1 MTSAPDTPRDDKTL
15 SHWLRRRVPDWQR
28 LGQILGEQRDRPG
41 ERYADVI
48 ELVDRF
54 RSLGRD
60 LSLAR
65 ALMPGSSLC
74 RDLEN
79 LFLKA
84 HEAVFRRPSQLRA
97 QLVEL
102 FRDEVP
108 RVFHELR
115 ATIWITVTLFFGTGV
130 LGWLLVSF
138 NPELASLF
146 ASEKMIEKVQRG
158 ELWTDGIL
166 NIIPSSV
173 LSIQIMANNIVVSL
187 FAFALGAL
195 YGLGTIYI
203 ISLNGFMI
211 GGIFAF
217 TANYDLAGRLFD
229 FVIAHGVVELSVICL
244 AGAAGIQ
251 LGHALVHPGLQ
262 PRMAAFR
269 NAVKHA
275 GILLPVVV
283 VFLIGAGIIEGYISP
298 DDSYSRGARVAI
310 GIAYGV
316 VLWAVLSGRIW
327 LKSRSETNASPTST
341 FYMRRL
347 DRRVS

>member
-1 MTSAPDTPRDDKTL
+1 MPSAIEVSHESQTL
-15 SHWLRRRVPDWQR
+15 IHWLRRRVSDWQR
-28 LGQILGEQRDRPG
+28 LGELLGQQRDRANEPYD
-41 ERYADVI
+41 EVI

-65 ALMPGSSLC
+65 ASLPGSSLV

-84 HEAVFRRPSQLRA
+84 HEAVFRRPGQLGA

-102 FRDEVP
+102 FRDDVP
-108 RVFHELR
+108 RVFNEMR
-115 ATIWITVTLFFGTGV
+115 TTVWITVTLFFGTAL

-146 ASEKMIEKVQRG
+146 ASEKMIEEVQKG

-203 ISLNGFMI
+203 ITLNGFML
-211 GGIFAF
+211 GAIFAF
-217 TANYDLAGRLFD
+217 TARYDLAGRLFN

-251 LGHALVHPGLQ
+251 LGHALVYPGLKT
-262 PRMAAFR
+262 RMAAFR
-269 NAVKHA
+269 DAVKHA
-275 GILLPVVV
+275 ATLLPVVV
-283 VFLIGAGIIEGYISP
+283 VFLVGAGIIEGYISP
-298 DDSYSRGARVAI
+298 DDSYPLSVRVAVGVSY
-310 GIAYGV
+310 GIL
-316 VLWAVLSGRIW
+316 LWMVLSGRIW
-327 LKSRSETNASPTST
+327 LT
-341 FYMRRL
+341 RR
-347 DRRVS
+347 RR

>member
-1 MTSAPDTPRDDKTL
+1 MSRVPEAPREHQTL
-15 SHWLRRRVPDWQR
+15 VHWLRRRVPGWQR
-28 LGQILGEQRDRPG
+28 LGELLNQQRDRAG
-41 ERYADVI
+41 ESYAEVV

-65 ALMPGSSLC
+65 DLMPGSSLC
-74 RDLEN
+74 RELEN

-84 HEAVFRRPSQLRA
+84 HESVFRRPSQLKA

-108 RVFHELR
+108 RVFHDMR
-115 ATIWITVTLFFGTGV
+115 TTIWITVILFLGTGL

-146 ASEKMIEKVQRG
+146 VSEKMIEEVQRG
-158 ELWTDGIL
+158 ELWTDGLL
-166 NIIPSSV
+166 NIVPSSV
-173 LSIQIMANNIVVSL
+173 LSVQIMANNIMVSL

-203 ISLNGFMI
+203 IALNGFML

-217 TANYDLAGRLFD
+217 TAKYDLAGRLFN
-229 FVIAHGVVELSVICL
+229 FVVAHGVVELSVICL

-251 LGHALVHPGLQ
+251 LGNALVHPGLKT
-262 PRMAAFR
+262 RMDAFR
-269 NAVKHA
+269 DAVKQA
-275 GILLPVVV
+275 ATLLPVVV
-283 VFLIGAGIIEGYISP
+283 VFLVGAGIIEGYISP
-298 DDSYSRGARVAI
+298 NDSFPLGARAVI
-310 GIAYGV
+310 GVSYGIL
-316 VLWAVLSGRIW
+316 LWAVLSGRIW
-327 LKSRSETNASPTST
+327 VWSRKP
-341 FYMRRL
+341 
-347 DRRVS
+347 

>member
-1 MTSAPDTPRDDKTL
+1 MPRALEAPREDQTL
-15 SHWLRRRVPDWQR
+15 AHWLRRRVPDWQR
-28 LGQILGEQRDRPG
+28 LGGLLGQQRDRAG
-41 ERYADVI
+41 EPYAEVI

-79 LFLKA
+79 LFLQA
-84 HEAVFRRPSQLRA
+84 HEAVFRRPGQLRA

-115 ATIWITVTLFFGTGV
+115 ATIWITVTLFVATAV

-146 ASEKMIEKVQRG
+146 ASEKMIEEVQRG
-158 ELWTDGIL
+158 ELWTDGLL

-195 YGLGTIYI
+195 YGLGTVYI

-217 TANYDLAGRLFD
+217 TANHDMAGRLFN

-251 LGHALVHPGLQ
+251 LGHALVHPGLKS
-262 PRMAAFR
+262 RAVAFR
-269 NAVKHA
+269 DAVKRA

-283 VFLIGAGIIEGYISP
+283 VFLVGAGIIEGYISP
-298 DDSYSRGARVAI
+298 DDRYALSVRVAVGI
-310 GIAYGV
+310 GYGV
-316 VLWAVLSGRIW
+316 LLWAVLSGRLW
-327 LKSRSETNASPTST
+327 SSRRATEKG
-341 FYMRRL
+341 R
-347 DRRVS
+347 

>member
-1 MTSAPDTPRDDKTL
+1 MRRALEAPREDQTL
-15 SHWLRRRVPDWQR
+15 VHWLRRRVPDWQR
-28 LGQILGEQRDRPG
+28 LGELLSEQRDRANEPHA
-41 ERYADVI
+41 EVI

-74 RDLEN
+74 RELEN

-84 HEAVFRRPSQLRA
+84 HDAVFRRPSQLKA

-108 RVFHELR
+108 RVFHDLR
-115 ATIWITVTLFFGTGV
+115 ATILITVALFLGMGL

-146 ASEKMIEKVQRG
+146 ASEEMIEQVQRG
-158 ELWTDGIL
+158 ELWTDDIV

-173 LSIQIMANNIVVSL
+173 LSVRLMANNIMVSL

-203 ISLNGFMI
+203 ISLNGFML

-217 TANYDLAGRLFD
+217 TANYNLAGRLFN

-251 LGHALVHPGLQ
+251 LGHALVHPGLKT
-262 PRMAAFR
+262 RMAAFR
-269 NAVKHA
+269 DAVKHA
-275 GILLPVVV
+275 GTLLPVVV
-283 VFLIGAGIIEGYISP
+283 VFLVGAGIIEGYISP
-298 DDSYSRGARVAI
+298 DDSYPLIVRVVVGVGY
-310 GIAYGV
+310 GIL
-316 VLWAVLSGRIW
+316 LWAVLSGRIW
-327 LKSRSETNASPTST
+327 PSKRNL
-341 FYMRRL
+341 
-347 DRRVS
+347 

>member
-1 MTSAPDTPRDDKTL
+1 MPRALETSASDQTL
-15 SHWLRRRVPDWQR
+15 IHWLRRRVPDWQR
-28 LGQILGEQRDRPG
+28 LGELLGEQRDRANEPYP
-41 ERYADVI
+41 EVI

-65 ALMPGSSLC
+65 ALMPGSSLN
-74 RDLEN
+74 RELEN

-84 HEAVFRRPSQLRA
+84 HEAVFRRPSQLKS

-108 RVFHELR
+108 RVFAELR
-115 ATIWITVTLFFGTGV
+115 AAIWITVTLFFGSGI

-146 ASEKMIEKVQRG
+146 ASEKMIDQVQKG
-158 ELWTDGIL
+158 ELWTDGLL
-166 NIIPSSV
+166 NIVPSSV
-173 LSIQIMANNIVVSL
+173 LAVQIMANNIVVSL

-217 TANYDLAGRLFD
+217 TAKYDLAGRLFN

-251 LGHALVHPGLQ
+251 LGHALVYPGLKT
-262 PRMAAFR
+262 RMAAFR
-269 NAVKHA
+269 DAVKRA
-275 GILLPVVV
+275 GTLLPVVV
-283 VFLIGAGIIEGYISP
+283 VFLVGAGIIEGYISP
-298 DDSYSRGARVAI
+298 DARYPLGVRSVVGVSY
-310 GIAYGV
+310 GIL
-316 VLWAVLSGRIW
+316 LWMVLSGRIW
-327 LKSRSETNASPTST
+327 RKRGQYT
-341 FYMRRL
+341 
-347 DRRVS
+347 

>member
-1 MTSAPDTPRDDKTL
+1 MPHALETTAEDQTL
-15 SHWLRRRVPDWQR
+15 IHWLRRRVPDWQR
-28 LGQILGEQRDRPG
+28 LGELLGQQRDRANEPYP
-41 ERYADVI
+41 EVI

-65 ALMPGSSLC
+65 ALMPGSSLS
-74 RDLEN
+74 RELEN

-84 HEAVFRRPSQLRA
+84 HEAVFRRPGQLKA

-108 RVFHELR
+108 RVFAEMR
-115 ATIWITVTLFFGTGV
+115 AAIWITVTLFFGTGV

-146 ASEKMIEKVQRG
+146 ASEKMIEQVQKG
-158 ELWTDGIL
+158 ELWTDDIL
-166 NIIPSSV
+166 NIVPSSV
-173 LSIQIMANNIVVSL
+173 LAVQIMANNIVVSS

-217 TANYDLAGRLFD
+217 TARYDLAGRLFN

-251 LGHALVHPGLQ
+251 LGHALVYPGLKT
-262 PRMAAFR
+262 RMAAFR
-269 NAVKHA
+269 DAVKRA
-275 GILLPVVV
+275 GTLLPVVV
-283 VFLIGAGIIEGYISP
+283 VFLVGAGVIEGYISP
-298 DDSYSRGARVAI
+298 DDSYSLGVRVVV
-310 GIAYGV
+310 GVSYGV
-316 VLWAVLSGRIW
+316 LLWMVLSGRIW
-327 LKSRSETNASPTST
+327 
-341 FYMRRL
+341 RRK
-347 DRRVS
+347 RKP

>member
-1 MTSAPDTPRDDKTL
+1 MPHALEVPREHQTL
-15 SHWLRRRVPDWQR
+15 VHWLRRRVSDWQR
-28 LGQILGEQRDRPG
+28 LGELLRQQRDRAG
-41 ERYADVI
+41 ESYTDVV

-65 ALMPGSSLC
+65 ALMPDSSLC
-74 RDLEN
+74 RELEN

-84 HEAVFRRPSQLRA
+84 HESVFRRPSQFKA

-102 FRDEVP
+102 FRDDVP
-108 RVFHELR
+108 RVFHDMR
-115 ATIWITVTLFFGTGV
+115 ATIWITVALFFGTGV

-158 ELWTDGIL
+158 ELWTDDIL
-166 NIIPSSV
+166 NIVPSSI
-173 LSIQIMANNIVVSL
+173 LSVQIMANNIIVSL

-195 YGLGTIYI
+195 YGLGTIYVI
-203 ISLNGFMI
+203 ALNGFMI

-217 TANYDLAGRLFD
+217 TAKYDMAGRLFN

-251 LGHALVHPGLQ
+251 LGNALVHPGLKT
-262 PRMAAFR
+262 RVAAFHD
-269 NAVKHA
+269 AVKHA
-275 GILLPVVV
+275 GTLLPVVV
-283 VFLIGAGIIEGYISP
+283 VFLVGAGIIEGYISP
-298 DDSYSRGARVAI
+298 DDSYPLAVRVVVGVGY
-310 GIAYGV
+310 GIF
-316 VLWAVLSGRIW
+316 LWSVLSGRIW
-327 LKSRSETNASPTST
+327 
-341 FYMRRL
+341 RL
-347 DRRVS
+347 NRTV

>member
-1 MTSAPDTPRDDKTL
+1 MPRALEAPRGEQTL
-15 SHWLRRRVPDWQR
+15 VHWLRRRVPDWQR
-28 LGQILGEQRDRPG
+28 LGELLGEQRDRAN
-41 ERYADVI
+41 ESHAEVI

-65 ALMPGSSLC
+65 AQMPGSSLC
-74 RDLEN
+74 RELEI

-115 ATIWITVTLFFGTGV
+115 ATIWITVTLFFGMGL

-146 ASEKMIEKVQRG
+146 ASEKMIEQVQRG

-166 NIIPSSV
+166 NITPSSI
-173 LSIQIMANNIVVSL
+173 LSVRLMANNIMVSL

-203 ISLNGFMI
+203 LSLNGLML

-217 TANYDLAGRLFD
+217 TAKYDLAGRLFN
-229 FVIAHGVVELSVICL
+229 FVVAHGVVELSVICL

-251 LGHALVHPGLQ
+251 LGHALVHPGLKT
-262 PRMAAFR
+262 RTAAFR
-269 NAVKHA
+269 DAVKQA
-275 GILLPVVV
+275 GTLLPVVV
-283 VFLIGAGIIEGYISP
+283 VFLVGAGIIEGYISP
-298 DDSYSRGARVAI
+298 DDGYPRVVRVI
-310 GIAYGV
+310 VGVGYGIL
-316 VLWAVLSGRIW
+316 LWSVLSGRIW
-327 LKSRSETNASPTST
+327 AWREKK
-341 FYMRRL
+341 
-347 DRRVS
+347 